1 MDSFSDSDEDS
12 RFFDAPEHIVQES
25 DDVSKLSST
34 EDCDYELWT
43 SIPRS
48 VRERRSKFIRWML
61 SPESECSVE
70 ARGNGDGSLFV
81 GDICRIM
88 EDDGA
93 VLGTSGMEEKV
104 SSSLSSL
111 CGWNADDLDVPR
123 GVSSNDLSRASNCG
137 TEFRGEDWGNGL
149 DQFRSCGEFE
159 APSSPSVQQLA
170 RRGIQFNSDSPKFI
184 DRLMDRW
191 LNRWRSMSC
200 VMRVNVKDDNDDAG
214 LHCFGQSQGKKIR
227 RVKVQHCRKK
237 LKELS
242 GLFTGQD
249 IQAHDGSIL
258 SMKFSLDGQY
268 LASAGEDMIV
278 RIWQVVEDERS
289 ETTDFPDADPSCVYF
304 SVNHLS
310 ELAPRVT
317 DKDKVG
323 RSMGMKKTPDSACIV
338 FPRKVFRIVEEPLH
352 VFQGHSGEILDIS
365 WSKNNVGVISSIL

>member
-1 MDSFSDSDEDS
+1 MDSFSDNDEDS
-12 RFFDAPEHIVQES
+12 RFFDALEHIVQEPDS
-25 DDVSKLSST
+25 VSST
-34 EDCDYELWT
+34 SLSKNCDYELWT

-61 SPESECSVE
+61 SPEGENSVE
-70 ARGNGDGSLFV
+70 SREN

-93 VLGTSGMEEKV
+93 VLGTSSIEDDF

-123 GVSSNDLSRASNCG
+123 GASSNDLNRTSNCG
-137 TEFRGEDWGNGL
+137 AEFRMMQNERLGEVWGNGL
-149 DQFRSCGEFE
+149 DQFRSSGEFE
-159 APSSPSVQQLA
+159 TPSSPSVQQLA
-170 RRGIQFNSDSPKFI
+170 KREIQFNSDAPTFI

-200 VMRVNVKDDNDDAG
+200 VMRVNVKDDNDDVR
-214 LHCFGQSQGKKIR
+214 LRCFSQAQGKKIR

-249 IQAHDGSIL
+249 IQAHEGSIL
-258 SMKFSLDGQY
+258 TMKFSLDGQY
-268 LASAGEDMIV
+268 LASAGEDKIV

-289 ETTDFPDADPSCVYF
+289 ETFDFPDADPSCVYF

-310 ELAPRVT
+310 ELAPRVA

-323 RSMGMKKTPDSACIV
+323 RSIGLRKTPDSACIV
-338 FPRKVFRIVEEPLH
+338 FPRKVFRILEEPLH

-365 WSKNNVGVISSIL
+365 WSKNNVGVIYPFP